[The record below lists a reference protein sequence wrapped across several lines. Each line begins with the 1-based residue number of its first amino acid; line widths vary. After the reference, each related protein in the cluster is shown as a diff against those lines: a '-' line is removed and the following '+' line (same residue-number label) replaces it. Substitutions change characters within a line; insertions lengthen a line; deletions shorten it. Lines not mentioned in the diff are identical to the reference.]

1 MTNQRSTTAWMLDGR
16 VRLMS
21 TAGCVASPMVEIQ
34 TASIA
39 VSVESRGPMPERPR
53 LPTEHLAPGADTFEL
68 LLRAA
73 QAEIDRRE
81 GYETPLRAP
90 HWPTEPDHFRNG
102 NAAALGQ

>member
-1 MTNQRSTTAWMLDGR
+1 
-16 VRLMS
+16 
-21 TAGCVASPMVEIQ
+21 MVELQ
-34 TASIA
+34 TSSIA

-73 QAEIDRRE
+73 QTEIDRRE

-90 HWPTEPDHFRNG
+90 HWPTEPNYFRNG